1 MRAEGSSDTSGRT
14 QAQEGIAGL
23 TRTDHAAVNHAAA
36 NHATASHGATSRTC
50 ACANIAPC
58 GAGHSFGRAGSVYR
72 TGGSKPLSA
81 GKLILVDGSSYLY
94 RAFHALPPLSNSKG
108 EPTGAVLGVLNML
121 NKMIKEEAPQ
131 RIAVVFDAPG
141 RTFRDDLFDQYKAH
155 RTPMPDDLRSQVQPL
170 LDVVAAMG
178 LPLLRVPGVEAD
190 DVIGTLAKQGAA
202 AGYEVLISTGD
213 KDMAQLVGPQVGLI
227 NTMSNTRLDRAGV
240 KAKFDVFPEQIVD
253 YLALV
258 GDSSDNIPGIAGVGP
273 KTASKW
279 LNQYQTLDGLIAR
292 AADVGGKVGEN
303 LRSGFELLELSRKL
317 ATIDTALS
325 LEISAEGLTAGA
337 PDLPRLR
344 ELYTRLE
351 LRSLLKAL
359 GSDTAAVPGAAAAG
373 TQTATLPVAGPPAA
387 ARNYQQITSQAALD
401 EWLVK
406 LAAAPLIS
414 FATET
419 DNLDYMQARLVGLSF
434 AIAPG
439 EAAYLPIG
447 HDYTGAPEQLPRDKV
462 LAALRPLLEDPA
474 RPKVGHNQKY
484 DIHILANCGIAFKGH
499 CFDSMLE
506 SYVFNS
512 VAARHDRDSTAAKY
526 LGVESMAFEDVAG
539 KGAKQITFNQ
549 VDVARAAEY
558 SAATADLTLQLH
570 RNLWPQIEALP
581 TLKSVYETIEQ
592 PLVPVLFRMERT
604 GVFVDRELLKIQ
616 SSELAARM
624 LELQAQAHAEAGGA
638 FNVDSPKQLQEIL
651 FGKLGI
657 PVSRKTPTGQPST
670 AEDVLE
676 ELAATYPLP
685 KLILEYRG
693 IAKLKSTYTD
703 TLPEQIDPATGRI
716 HTSYHQAVAATGR
729 LSSTDPNLQNIP
741 IRTGEGR
748 RIRQA
753 FIAPPGRSLVAADY
767 SQIELRIMA
776 HLSGDTSLLRAF
788 AEDRDVHQ
796 ATAAEVF
803 STPLAKVSADQRRS
817 AKAINFGLM
826 YGMSAFGLARQ
837 LGIARGDAQK
847 YMDLYFERYPGVK
860 RYMEETRRHARES
873 GFVETVFGRRLYLPE
888 IQSRNAALRQYAERS
903 AINAPMQGT
912 AADIIKRAMIEV
924 DAWLQ
929 SSRMPAQLIMQV
941 HDELVLEVADEAVE
955 AIVSQ
960 LRDHMV
966 RAANLT
972 VPLKVDVGIGRNW
985 DEAH

>member
-1 MRAEGSSDTSGRT
+1 M
-14 QAQEGIAGL
+14 
-23 TRTDHAAVNHAAA
+23 
-36 NHATASHGATSRTC
+36 
-50 ACANIAPC
+50 
-58 GAGHSFGRAGSVYR
+58 
-72 TGGSKPLSA
+72 SA
-81 GKLILVDGSSYLY
+81 RKLILVDGSGYLY

-121 NKMIKEEAPQ
+121 NKMIKEESPD
-131 RIAVVFDAPG
+131 RIAVVFDASG

-155 RTPMPDDLRSQVQPL
+155 RAPMPDDLRSQVQPL

-190 DVIGTLAKQGAA
+190 DVIGTLAKQGAES
-202 AGYEVLISTGD
+202 GYEVLISTGD
-213 KDMAQLVGPQVGLI
+213 KDMAQLVAPQVGLI

-258 GDSSDNIPGIAGVGP
+258 GDSSDNIPGITGVGA
-273 KTASKW
+273 KTAAKW
-279 LNQYQTLDGLIAR
+279 LHQYQTLDELIAHSGEI
-292 AADVGGKVGEN
+292 GGKVGEN
-303 LRSGFELLELSRKL
+303 LRNELAMLELSRKL
-317 ATIDTALS
+317 ATIDTSLALD
-325 LEISAEGLTAGA
+325 INAEGLTPGA
-337 PDLPRLR
+337 PDVARLR

-351 LRSLLKAL
+351 LRALLKSL
-359 GSDTAAVPGAAAAG
+359 GPPPELAAAG
-373 TQTATLPVAGPPAA
+373 AGGIVIDVAVAEIVQGSDVQAVVEITAVAAPPPT
-387 ARNYQQITSQAALD
+387 RNYFKIVSQDALD
-401 EWLVK
+401 AWLAK

-414 FATET
+414 FDTET
-419 DNLDYMQARLVGLSF
+419 DSLDYMQAQVVGLSF
-434 AIAPG
+434 AVTPG
-439 EAAYLPIG
+439 EAAYLPLG
-447 HDYTGAPEQLPRDKV
+447 HDYPGAPHQLDREKV
-462 LAALRPLLEDPA
+462 LAAFKPLLEDPA
-474 RPKVGHNQKY
+474 RPKLGHHLKY
-484 DIHILANCGIAFKGH
+484 DAHVLANYGIAIAGQR
-499 CFDSMLE
+499 FDSMLE
-506 SYVFNS
+506 SYVLNS
-512 VAARHDRDSTAAKY
+512 VATRHDMDSAAEKY
-526 LGVESMAFEDVAG
+526 LGVKTIHYEDVAG

-549 VDVARAAEY
+549 VDVDRATEY
-558 SAATADLTLQLH
+558 SAEDADITLQLH
-570 RNLWPQIEALP
+570 QALWPQIEAVP
-581 TLKSVYETIEQ
+581 ALKSVYETIEQ
-592 PLVPVLFRMERT
+592 PLVPVLYRMERT
-604 GVFVDRELLKIQ
+604 GVLVDRELLKIQ

-624 LELQAQAHAEAGGA
+624 LVLQTQAHVEAGGP

-651 FGKLGI
+651 FGRMGI
-657 PVSRKTPTGQPST
+657 PVTRKTPTGQPST

-693 IAKLKSTYTD
+693 VAKLKSTYTEK
-703 TLPEQIDPATGRI
+703 LPEQIDQATGRI

-729 LSSTDPNLQNIP
+729 LSSMDPNLQNIP
-741 IRTGEGR
+741 IRTMEGR

-753 FIAPPGRSLVAADY
+753 FIAPPGHSLVAADY

-776 HLSGDTSLLRAF
+776 HLSGDASLLQAF

-803 STPLAKVSADQRRS
+803 TTPLAEVTADQRRS

-860 RYMEETRRHARES
+860 RYMEQTRLQARES

-888 IQSRNAALRQYAERS
+888 IQSRNQALRQYAERS

-924 DAWLQ
+924 DGWLQ
-929 SSRMPAQLIMQV
+929 ASRLPARLIMQV
-941 HDELVLEVADEAVE
+941 HDELVLEVADQAIPAVVTE
-955 AIVSQ
+955 
-960 LRDHMV
+960 LRTHMAG
-966 RAANLT
+966 AAKLA
-972 VPLKVDVGIGRNW
+972 VPLKVDVGIGLNW